1 MYYFNDNG
9 IYSDGN
15 ELHNLFIVDA
25 EIIATQ
31 GTTATR
37 GDAGSEENIDI
48 DVLQPR
54 EYFAMCALHGWN
66 AGEFEG
72 Y

>member
-1 MYYFNDNG
+1 MYYFNDDG
-9 IYSDGN
+9 VCSDGN

-31 GTTATR
+31 GTVATR

-48 DVLQPR
+48 
-54 EYFAMCALHGWN
+54 
-66 AGEFEG
+66 
-72 Y
+72 